1 MADLVATALKVS
13 IYKTDSFSFGKYPK
27 NSLLEKTNPILWN
40 RRLLLAFSDIFVFDR
55 SKKHAESPKR
65 TQLCF
70 KLYTAWLTA
79 IFLIIKEF
87 AKNIWGDA
95 ELNQQS
101 FGLKVVSISSAMNG
115 AMPAIMWCIT
125 GELKR
130 ANV

>member
-1 MADLVATALKVS
+1 MT
-13 IYKTDSFSFGKYPK
+13 F
-27 NSLLEKTNPILWN
+27 
-40 RRLLLAFSDIFVFDR
+40 
-55 SKKHAESPKR
+55 
-65 TQLCF
+65 TQNYLHPQP
-70 KLYTAWLTA
+70 YTARLAA
-79 IFLIIKEF
+79 IFLIIEEF
-87 AKNIWGDA
+87 AKNIWRDA